1 MNDQV
6 EERLSLRLRF
16 FLFFALIIVAVP
28 VLLGGGLWLAA
39 LRLEGNPVPPLV
51 LFGGAAGMG
60 LILLVLWVWQMFDV
74 NVAQPIQSL
83 VRDLQTLMHANLKH
97 EIDIDKGRY
106 LGLLGPVVRE
116 IADAFATA
124 RRDVAQEVE
133 NATRSLDEQRSQLE
147 ALLRELSQGVIVC
160 NSNHR
165 ILLYNRRALQ
175 ILGVN
180 DEIGLGR
187 PLFSVLN
194 QQPFTLTLDRLTN
207 RYIENQAQADPDR
220 LMSNL
225 VFAKKDGSL
234 ILQGRMSLIV
244 EDADKSI
251 NGYVLTFDDITD
263 ELQDLI
269 KSDRLM
275 RSTLEGLRHP
285 VASLRAAVEMLVDLP
300 PEEEQGRRAF
310 ENVLTEEAMTLS
322 NELER
327 FGEEYRTIVTSQWP
341 MSDVHSGNL
350 LNALTRRFR
359 DDESIICDV
368 TGDPIWLRCDS
379 TTIVALL
386 DHAIRKAL
394 VELDANTFQLS
405 ARESETRTYIDVSWK
420 GAVASPAMIERWLR
434 EPIERGLGLTGEEIL
449 EHHKSEA
456 WCEVAAVSQARLRI
470 PLLPPA
476 SKHSQSTSTAPLPIR
491 LEFYDF
497 NLLKSAEIGEMAQ
510 RSLRDLTYVVFDTET
525 TGLEPSNG
533 DEIIQIAGVRI
544 LNGRVLTG
552 EAFDHLVDPGR
563 RVPPL
568 ATRITGIS
576 QDMVNGKPPIKE
588 VLPRFKDYVGDA
600 VLVAHNAAFDMKF
613 LQLKQDACGLKFDNP
628 VLDTVL
634 LSAIVHDHT
643 NQHTLDAVAE
653 RFSIEIPPETR
664 HTALGDSLATAG
676 VLLKLIDL
684 LEVHNIRTLGEAI
697 EASNKIV
704 EIRRRQA
711 KY

>member
-1 MNDQV
+1 ML
-6 EERLSLRLRF
+6 ESLSLRVRL
-16 FLFFALIIVAVP
+16 FLFFALIAAAVP

-39 LRLEGNPVPPLV
+39 QRLEGNPTPHLL
-51 LFGGAAGMG
+51 LFGGAAGFA
-60 LILLVLWVWQMFDV
+60 LIGVVIWVWQMFDL
-74 NVAQPIQSL
+74 NVAKPIQSI
-83 VRDLQTLMHANLKH
+83 VRDLQTIMHANPEH
-97 EIDIDKGRY
+97 EIAKEQGRY
-106 LGLLGPVVRE
+106 LGLLNPVVRE
-116 IADAFATA
+116 VADAFATA
-124 RRDVAQEVE
+124 RRDVGQEIE
-133 NATRSLDEQRSQLE
+133 RATRSVEEQRLQLE
-147 ALLRELSQGVIVC
+147 AILRELNEGVIVC

-175 ILGVN
+175 ILGVK
-180 DEIGLGR
+180 EEMGLGR
-187 PLFSVLN
+187 PLFSILN
-194 QQPFTLTLDRLTN
+194 QQPFILTMDRLAS
-207 RYIENQAQADPDR
+207 RYLEGR
-220 LMSNL
+220 HVGHSEHLMTNL
-225 VFAKKDGSL
+225 VFAKTDGSL
-234 ILQGRMSLIV
+234 ILEGRMNLIV
-244 EDADKSI
+244 DDADKSI
-251 NGYVLTFDDITD
+251 SGYVLTFDDVTA
-263 ELQDLI
+263 ELKELI

-275 RSTLEGLRHP
+275 RATLEELRHP
-285 VASLRAAVEMLVDLP
+285 VASLRAAVEMLADIP
-300 PEEEQGRRAF
+300 DNDQEGRRAF
-310 ENVLTEEAMTLS
+310 QNVLSEEAMRLS
-322 NELER
+322 NELEK
-327 FGEEYRTIVTSQWP
+327 FGSEYRAIVTSQWP

-359 DDESIICDV
+359 DDESIFCDV
-368 TGDPIWLRCDS
+368 TGEPIWLRCDS
-379 TTIVALL
+379 TTVVALL
-386 DHAIRKAL
+386 DHIIRKAL
-394 VELDANTFQLS
+394 TELDANTFLLS
-405 ARESETRTYIDVSWK
+405 ACTSQNHTYIEITWT
-420 GAVASPAMIERWLR
+420 GGVASPAMLERWLAD
-434 EPIERGLGLTGEEIL
+434 PIERGMGLTGTEIL

-456 WCEVAAVSQARLRI
+456 WCEPVEDGKARVRI
-470 PLLPPA
+470 PLLLPQAAHTA
-476 SKHSQSTSTAPLPIR
+476 SLSTAPLPIR

-497 NLLKSAEIGEMAQ
+497 NLLKSADLGAVAD
-510 RSLRDLTYVVFDTET
+510 RKLRDLTYVVFDSET

-544 LNGRVLTG
+544 LNGRILTG
-552 EAFDHLVDPGR
+552 EAFDQLVDPGR

-576 QDMVNGKPPIKE
+576 QEMVNGQPKITD
-588 VLPRFKDYVGDA
+588 VLPRFHDYVGDA

-613 LQLKQDACGLKFDNP
+613 LQLKQDQCNLRFDNP